1 MVEIGN
7 IWKGETGV
15 KSQGIKVGI
24 TINEETY
31 KRLQEDAKN
40 LGLTKSQYIAMLINT
55 VKKGEPHE

>member
-1 MVEIGN
+1 M
-7 IWKGETGV
+7 
-15 KSQGIKVGI
+15 KSAGIKVGV

-55 VKKGEPHE
+55 AKKGEIHE